1 MVFPPSSQNPFRSL
15 PIPGRR
21 LPGRPQKPANRE
33 QKERSEGMAE
43 SSIDLSLATFEDII
57 QELKRR
63 KLIAALYVSRVKGQH
78 YQQSAD
84 VPSEKS
90 RTFYC
95 TDASPT
101 GAAVLFCDGI
111 QHCLDAMDDIEPQA
125 LGA

>member
-1 MVFPPSSQNPFRSL
+1 
-15 PIPGRR
+15 
-21 LPGRPQKPANRE
+21 
-33 QKERSEGMAE
+33 MAE

-84 VPSEKS
+84 VPSENS
-90 RTFYC
+90 RTFYS

-101 GAAVLFCDGI
+101 GVAVLFCDGI
-111 QHCLDAMDDIEPQA
+111 QHCLDTMDGIEPQA
-125 LGA
+125 LAGLSFWVKEIKRNLK